1 MSELTMA
8 TLTILCDYTT
18 QYADPIRLAAGERF
32 TLTGKADRWDDRA
45 DWVWLWGIAVDGREG
60 WIPAEFV
67 EQRDPTTGL
76 ARRDYDAREL
86 TVKVGDEVESLV
98 AAAGWHFCRAADGRV
113 GWVPVSHMRAP
124 A

>member
-8 TLTILCDYTT
+8 TLTILRDYTT

-45 DWVWLWGIAVDGREG
+45 DWVWLWGIAADGREG

-67 EQRDPTTGL
+67 EQRDPTTGV

-98 AAAGWHFCRAADGRV
+98 SAAGWHFCRAGLTR
-113 GWVPVSHMRAP
+113 R
-124 A
+124 